1 MVFELEDRLES
12 QKAVKESLRKKA
24 LESEQLFN
32 EVLNKKSVAIKERD
46 HAREEAERFKEDVSY
61 LTNEAAM
68 LLDEIK
74 AEQNHSQDLEK
85 MLRTTKNSLKD

>member
-32 EVLNKKSVAIKERD
+32 EVLNKKNVAISERD
-46 HAREEAERFKEDVSY
+46 HAREEA
-61 LTNEAAM
+61 
-68 LLDEIK
+68 
-74 AEQNHSQDLEK
+74 
-85 MLRTTKNSLKD
+85 